1 MPERTWHSNLHSR
14 VQRSHFYLSPFSN
27 PSCLKQEHCVSETH
41 QIDRRMGLGEMRR
54 EGRCQ
59 DSTGSLIR
67 PVVQRSCHGA
77 QRTQSMVRWTGA
89 VICAVGQ
96 GVFTQNHS
104 FSGISICF
112 TPGLLVRIEV
122 QADTFLSHGAPFRSR
137 KSVSFY
143 QRKDFSALTL
153 LAKV

>member
-1 MPERTWHSNLHSR
+1 MRGPPCQNALGIQISTVESR
-14 VQRSHFYLSPFSN
+14 DLISTCPLSLILLAS
-27 PSCLKQEHCVSETH
+27 SKTH